1 MTTASGIGSWPGT
14 DVRET
19 LRVVR
24 DALGGDDGAAGEGEA
39 GWLPY
44 LPELPD
50 RGPGSDVIGRAA
62 GLLVELPV
70 DLQPIGWR
78 FVDRP
83 GLDAH
88 RTAALLSEDLDELAE
103 AFDGWTGRLKLQVA
117 GPWTLAASVWLH
129 RGERA
134 VVDEGASR
142 DLVDS
147 LAEGVRQHL
156 AQVRRLVPGAEL
168 VLQLDEPS
176 LPAVLAGHL
185 PTASGFGTI
194 RAVDRQVVL
203 AGLRAVLAGADGG
216 ETLIHC
222 CAPGFGTIRAVDRQ
236 VVLAGLR
243 AVLAGADGGET
254 LIHCCAPGI
263 PLPLLRQTAADLA
276 TDTALLDGRGW
287 EEVAGG
293 IEDGMTLYA
302 GCVPTAGPV
311 PRAQSVAAGLVSRFR
326 EIGLP
331 PTTLGGL
338 VVTPACGLA
347 SVSPQVAREIQRTC
361 VDAAKELTERALD

>member
-156 AQVRRLVPGAEL
+156 SQVRRLVPGAEL

-176 LPAVLAGHL
+176 LSAVLAGHL

-222 CAPGFGTIRAVDRQ
+222 CAPG
-236 VVLAGLR
+236 
-243 AVLAGADGGET
+243 
-254 LIHCCAPGI
+254 I
-263 PLPLLRQTAADLA
+263 PLPLLRQTGADLA

-293 IEDGMTLYA
+293 IEDGMTLYS

>member
-1 MTTASGIGSWPGT
+1 M
-14 DVRET
+14 
-19 LRVVR
+19 
-24 DALGGDDGAAGEGEA
+24 
-39 GWLPY
+39 
-44 LPELPD
+44 
-50 RGPGSDVIGRAA
+50 
-62 GLLVELPV
+62 
-70 DLQPIGWR
+70 
-78 FVDRP
+78 
-83 GLDAH
+83 
-88 RTAALLSEDLDELAE
+88 
-103 AFDGWTGRLKLQVA
+103 
-117 GPWTLAASVWLH
+117 
-129 RGERA
+129 
-134 VVDEGASR
+134 
-142 DLVDS
+142 
-147 LAEGVRQHL
+147 RQHL

-222 CAPGFGTIRAVDRQ
+222 CAPG
-236 VVLAGLR
+236 
-243 AVLAGADGGET
+243 
-254 LIHCCAPGI
+254 I
-263 PLPLLRQTAADLA
+263 PLPLLRQTGADLA

>member
-194 RAVDRQVVL
+194 RAVDRQVAL

-216 ETLIHC
+216 ET
-222 CAPGFGTIRAVDRQ
+222 V
-236 VVLAGLR
+236 
-243 AVLAGADGGET
+243 
-254 LIHCCAPGI
+254 IHCCAPGI
-263 PLPLLRQTAADLA
+263 PLPLLRQTGADLA
-276 TDTALLDGRGW
+276 TDTSLLDGRGW

>member
-24 DALGGDDGAAGEGEA
+24 DALGGDDGVAGEGEA

-88 RTAALLSEDLDELAE
+88 RTAAFLSEDLDELAE
-103 AFDGWTGRLKLQVA
+103 AFDGWSGRLKLQVA

-194 RAVDRQVVL
+194 RAVDRQVAL

-216 ETLIHC
+216 ET
-222 CAPGFGTIRAVDRQ
+222 V
-236 VVLAGLR
+236 
-243 AVLAGADGGET
+243 
-254 LIHCCAPGI
+254 IHCCAPGI
-263 PLPLLRQTAADLA
+263 PLPLLRQTGADLA
-276 TDTALLDGRGW
+276 TDTSLLDGRGW

-293 IEDGMTLYA
+293 IEDGLTLYA

-311 PRAQSVAAGLVSRFR
+311 PRAQAVAAGLVSRWR
-326 EIGLP
+326 EIGMP
-331 PTTLGGL
+331 ATTLGGL
-338 VVTPACGLA
+338 VVTPACGMAPLT
-347 SVSPQVAREIQRTC
+347 PQVAREIQRTC